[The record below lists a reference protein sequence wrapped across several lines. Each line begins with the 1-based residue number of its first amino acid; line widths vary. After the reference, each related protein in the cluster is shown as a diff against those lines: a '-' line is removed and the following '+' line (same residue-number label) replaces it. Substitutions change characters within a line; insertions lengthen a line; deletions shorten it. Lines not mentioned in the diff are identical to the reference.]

1 MPFVIYV
8 LGLLIFAQTTSE
20 FMVAGIMP
28 VLSEEFGVSISSIGY
43 LISAYSAGM
52 VIGGPILTLALLKVA
67 RKKALLT
74 LTFVYL
80 IGQILGA
87 MAPNYEIMFV
97 ARLITGISSA
107 ACFGL
112 CMAIAFQLVSAHT
125 RGRAASIVLGGLMLA
140 TAAGLP
146 ITIMV
151 EQYFGWRA
159 SFWTIALLVLL
170 AGILAYIF
178 IPSVAQQEQTS
189 VRKELGLFKNYSLWA
204 AYVTSMVVIGA
215 IITGFSYFT
224 PILTSISGVKSTTV
238 PYILAGYGIAMV
250 IGNVIVG
257 RLADTYMISVLVV
270 GLSVLTVTFVVF

>member
-1 MPFVIYV
+1 M
-8 LGLLIFAQTTSE
+8 
-20 FMVAGIMP
+20 
-28 VLSEEFGVSISSIGY
+28 
-43 LISAYSAGM
+43 
-52 VIGGPILTLALLKVA
+52 
-67 RKKALLT
+67 
-74 LTFVYL
+74 YL

-189 VRKELGLFKNYSLWA
+189 VRKELGLFK
-204 AYVTSMVVIGA
+204 
-215 IITGFSYFT
+215 IILY
-224 PILTSISGVKSTTV
+224 
-238 PYILAGYGIAMV
+238 
-250 IGNVIVG
+250 G
-257 RLADTYMISVLVV
+257 RLM
-270 GLSVLTVTFVVF
+270 

>member
-1 MPFVIYV
+1 MYGDCF
-8 LGLLIFAQTTSE
+8 
-20 FMVAGIMP
+20 
-28 VLSEEFGVSISSIGY
+28 SI
-43 LISAYSAGM
+43 
-52 VIGGPILTLALLKVA
+52 
-67 RKKALLT
+67 
-74 LTFVYL
+74 
-80 IGQILGA
+80 
-87 MAPNYEIMFV
+87 
-97 ARLITGISSA
+97 
-107 ACFGL
+107 
-112 CMAIAFQLVSAHT
+112 SAHT
-125 RGRAASIVLGGLMLA
+125 RVLLPLFCGLMLA

-250 IGNVIVG
+250 IGNIIVG
-257 RLADTYMISVLVV
+257 RLADTYMIPVLVV
-270 GLSVLTVTFVVF
+270 GLSVLTVTLWYLDFYRTSYDCCNFNNHCWFCRIINESCFSHSCN